1 VPVTEQV
8 RDTTTSASTGI
19 PAVQADRDLRDGAQ
33 PVEITHH
40 VTRRSWPRFRPAQS
54 CQVEGV
60 EHTL

>member
-8 RDTTTSASTGI
+8 RDTITSTSAWI
-19 PAVQADRDLRDGAQ
+19 PDLQADRDLRDGAQ
-33 PVEITHH
+33 AVEITHL
-40 VTRRSWPRFRPAQS
+40 VTRRYRPRFRPAQS